1 MDDNGF
7 NTFYSKILGLKKNTV
22 LKVTGAGRKAVFMAS
37 YTTKHYP
44 DDEYL
49 KLFFADDTL
58 LEIMPGQKEVFFCD
72 DERRSLDRNL
82 VKDDDKYLDV
92 DGKRYSLDNANDTQV
107 SKKVYFGD
115 MTDGEGGCLFSDY
128 SFEDEIWSLA
138 VLENGEISDVHARRI
153 NVRDINFK

>member
-7 NTFYSKILGLKKNTV
+7 NTFYSKILKLKKNDI
-22 LKVTGAGRKAVFMAS
+22 LKVASIGRKAVFMAS

-49 KLFFADDTL
+49 KLFFADGAL

-72 DERRSLDRNL
+72 DKRRNLDRNL
-82 VKDDDKYLDV
+82 VKDDGKYLDV
-92 DGKRYSLDNANDTQV
+92 DGKRYSLDNANDTQII
-107 SKKVYFGD
+107 KKVYFGD
-115 MTDGEGGCLFSDY
+115 ITDGESGCVFSDY

-153 NVRDINFK
+153 NVKDINF

>member
-58 LEIMPGQKEVFFCD
+58 L
-72 DERRSLDRNL
+72 
-82 VKDDDKYLDV
+82 
-92 DGKRYSLDNANDTQV
+92 
-107 SKKVYFGD
+107 
-115 MTDGEGGCLFSDY
+115 
-128 SFEDEIWSLA
+128 
-138 VLENGEISDVHARRI
+138 
-153 NVRDINFK
+153 